1 LGVAEEAAAVIGLEL
16 GEAAGDGSL
25 EFVQGA
31 GGGLSRVRFELGEGE
46 FNRAHVR
53 AVEGSGFEPGC
64 FPLMSPT
71 KPSD

>member
-1 LGVAEEAAAVIGLEL
+1 
-16 GEAAGDGSL
+16 L